1 MDMTEKDRSQPAD
14 LYRLLQEIKNLNW
27 WNTSEQKLKEG
38 YKILAETYD
47 KVRNNQLY
55 SDIMLG

>member
-1 MDMTEKDRSQPAD
+1 MYMTEKDRSEPAD
-14 LYRLLQEIKNLNW
+14 RLPQEIKKLNW

-38 YKILAETYD
+38 YKIFPETYD